1 MKNSQ
6 IETEEEIEISRIK
19 RKKQSSKTHTIL
31 VTHHLTYYLKN
42 IINSQPQNFT
52 REKVYTNEK

>member
-6 IETEEEIEISRIK
+6 IETEEEIEIGRIK
-19 RKKQSSKTHTIL
+19 RKNQSSKTHIIL
-31 VTHHLTYYLKN
+31 DTHRLTYYLKN